1 MSKTTEQRTAQ
12 SGVGDASPAW
22 WLGYVP
28 ANVEVE
34 TYKDME
40 DYRAHWSENRAH
52 SIGGSDAGV
61 LMGLSLW
68 KTPVQLWLEKTGK
81 APQTELDANSWPLW
95 FGHHAETILL
105 DWYKLQH
112 PEQDVYSGTFYTLR
126 EKSAAVH
133 ANLDG
138 VIMPDDEHETP
149 GVLEFKTSRSW
160 SMWHDE
166 NGDVIIPPAYLA
178 QVDHYMMLTH
188 WDWARFVVM
197 VGGYEPFEIT
207 VNRDAER
214 EAALVKA
221 ETGFIMAVNYPDM
234 WQPEPV
240 NAEDIAL
247 LYPEP
252 GEKLE
257 TVPESEVDDFT
268 KTARKLKTLRE
279 TMKAN
284 KQEAERLNN
293 ALAVMVG
300 ENAGLEHDGLRVTL
314 GTRAGKRSKTVKI
327 SED

>member
-1 MSKTTEQRTAQ
+1 MSNTTETPQSYVSVVPTA
-12 SGVGDASPAW
+12 P
-22 WLGYVP
+22 WLEFLP

-34 TYKDME
+34 AYKDME
-40 DYRAHWSENRAH
+40 DYRAHWLNNRAH

-81 APQTELDANSWPLW
+81 APQAEQDANSWPLW
-95 FGHHAETILL
+95 FGHHAEAILL
-105 DWYKLQH
+105 DWYRLQH
-112 PEQDVYSGTFYTLR
+112 PDQRVYSGTFYTLE
-126 EKSAAVH
+126 EKSASLH

-138 VIMPDDEHETP
+138 VIIDDEHEWP

-166 NGDVIIPPAYLA
+166 NGDIIIPPAYLA
-178 QVDHYMMLTH
+178 QVDHYMSITR

-214 EAALVKA
+214 EAALVGA
-221 ETGFIMAVNYPDM
+221 EMNFITAMRAPDK
-234 WQPEPV
+234 WQPEPM

-252 GEKLE
+252 GEKLS
-257 TVPESEVDDFT
+257 TVPETEADKFT
-268 KTARKLKTLRE
+268 TTARKLKTLRE
-279 TMKAN
+279 TMKKE
-284 KQEAERLNN
+284 KQEAETLNN

-300 ENAGLEHDGLRVTL
+300 ENAGIEHDGLRVTL

>member
-1 MSKTTEQRTAQ
+1 MSKQTETPQ
-12 SGVGDASPAW
+12 SYGREVQMWEVYLP
-22 WLGYVP
+22 P
-28 ANVEVE
+28 FVEVE
-34 TYKDME
+34 AYTDMA
-40 DYRAHWSENRAH
+40 DYRAHWAANRSH

-81 APQTELDANSWPLW
+81 APQAEQDADSWPLW

-105 DWYKLQH
+105 DWYKLKH

-126 EKSAAVH
+126 EPSASVH

-138 VIMPDDEHETP
+138 IILDEEHDTP

-160 SMWHDE
+160 SMWHDD

-178 QVDHYMMLTH
+178 QVDHYMSVTG
-188 WDWARFVVM
+188 WAWARFVVM

-214 EAALVKA
+214 EAELVKA
-221 ETGFIMAVNYPDM
+221 ETGFIMAVKYPDK

-240 NAEDIAL
+240 NADDIAL

-257 TVPESEVDDFT
+257 TVPESEVDEFT
-268 KTARKLKTLRE
+268 STARKLKTLRE
-279 TMKAN
+279 TMKAE

>member
-1 MSKTTEQRTAQ
+1 MSKQTETPQAYVSVVPTA
-12 SGVGDASPAW
+12 P
-22 WLGYVP
+22 WLEYLP
-28 ANVEVE
+28 PFVECEV
-34 TYKDME
+34 YKDMA
-40 DYRAHWSENRAH
+40 DYRAHWLENRAH

-81 APQTELDANSWPLW
+81 APQAETDANSWTLW

-112 PEQDVYSGTFYTLR
+112 PEQRAYSGTFYTLK
-126 EKSAAVH
+126 EKDASVH

-138 VIMPDDEHETP
+138 VILDDEHDTP

-160 SMWHDE
+160 SMWHDD

-178 QVDHYMMLTH
+178 QVDHYMHITH
-188 WDWARFVVM
+188 WSWARFVVM

-207 VNRDAER
+207 VNRSAER

-221 ETGFIMAVNYPDM
+221 ETNFIIAVKSPDK

-279 TMKAN
+279 TIKKD

>member
-1 MSKTTEQRTAQ
+1 MSSTTEQNAQ
-12 SGVGDASPAW
+12 GGVSVDNSAP
-22 WLGYVP
+22 WLDYLP

-34 TYKDME
+34 AYKDMA
-40 DYRAHWSENRAH
+40 DYAAHWAANRAH

-81 APQTELDANSWPLW
+81 APQTELDADSWPLW
-95 FGHHAETILL
+95 FGHHAEAILL
-105 DWYKLQH
+105 DWYRLQH
-112 PEQDVYSGTFYTLR
+112 PEQRVYSGTFYTIE
-126 EKSAAVH
+126 EKTASVH

-138 VIMPDDEHETP
+138 VILDEEHDTP

-160 SMWHDE
+160 SMWHDD
-166 NGDVIIPPAYLA
+166 NGDIIIPPAYLA
-178 QVDHYMMLTH
+178 QADHYMHITR

-214 EAALVKA
+214 EAALVGA
-221 ETGFIMAVNYPDM
+221 EMNFITAMRAPDK

-252 GEKLE
+252 CEKLE
-257 TVPESEVDDFT
+257 TVPESEVDGFT

-279 TMKAN
+279 TMKAD

-293 ALAVMVG
+293 LLAVMVG

>member
-1 MSKTTEQRTAQ
+1 MSKSTETPQSFVSVVPTA
-12 SGVGDASPAW
+12 P
-22 WLGYVP
+22 WLEYLP

-34 TYKDME
+34 AYKDMT
-40 DYRAHWSENRAH
+40 DYRAHWAANRSH

-81 APQTELDANSWPLW
+81 APQEETDANSWPLW
-95 FGHHAETILL
+95 FGHQAEAILL

-112 PEQDVYSGTFYTLR
+112 PEQLAYSATFYTLR
-126 EKSAAVH
+126 EEDASIH

-138 VIMPDDEHETP
+138 VIMDNEHDTP

-178 QVDHYMMLTH
+178 QVDHYMLVTH
-188 WDWARFVVM
+188 WSWARFVVM

-221 ETGFIMAVNYPDM
+221 ETGFIMAMRAPEK

-252 GEKLE
+252 CEKLE
-257 TVPESEVDDFT
+257 TVPEEEVDDFT

-279 TMKAN
+279 TMKKE

-300 ENAGLEHDGLRVTL
+300 ENAGIEHDGLRVTL